1 MTGGLLFRIAYGEW
15 NSMIASVDYY
25 LLFWMIAF
33 WFPVK
38 LLMVGFQVEDIWFI
52 VGFDSLSDLP
62 VVLLFLFR

>member
-38 LLMVGFQVEDIWFI
+38 RLTAGFQVEALWFI
-52 VGFDSLSDLP
+52 VGFDLHSDLP